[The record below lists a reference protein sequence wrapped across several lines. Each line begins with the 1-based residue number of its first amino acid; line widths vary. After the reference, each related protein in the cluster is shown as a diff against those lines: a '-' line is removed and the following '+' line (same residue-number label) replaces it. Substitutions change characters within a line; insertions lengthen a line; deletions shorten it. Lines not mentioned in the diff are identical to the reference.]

1 MLAKLSCFGIVC
13 GFSLVNRKTDIKN
26 SSLENTVNY
35 FDINKYGKELSS
47 SFLRDNVELPTGTR
61 ICDYGKTLEGFP

>member
-13 GFSLVNRKTDIKN
+13 GFSLVNRKTDMKN

-35 FDINKYGKELSS
+35 FDINKYRKELSS
-47 SFLRDNVELPTGTR
+47 IF
-61 ICDYGKTLEGFP
+61 